1 MPISQSSSRVL
12 KNFSPRFPFVFKHLE
27 TVTFDVEY
35 IAFKYLETVKFVVEY
50 IVSLFEDALK

>member
-1 MPISQSSSRVL
+1 MM
-12 KNFSPRFPFVFKHLE
+12 
-27 TVTFDVEY
+27 FDVEY